1 LKYKSSKTLTCFNLT
16 WEQTRRQV
24 LLAYD
29 PRSQTFGFTYAAK
42 LGGNQNISL
51 FYGYSSIIADF
62 IDNGSLGSRPS
73 INGFDNGD
81 GILMN
86 SVGSVMG
93 FSFFYDVEINPALDI
108 DRYVFRTSFLANDG
122 YTPVKGTDYFDGVN
136 GISAYCTERRLCWY

>member
-1 LKYKSSKTLTCFNLT
+1 LKKYEFKDLDLFNLT
-16 WEQTRRQV
+16 WEQTNGRQV

-29 PRSQTFGFTYAAK
+29 PRSQTFGFTYAAGAD
-42 LGGNQNISL
+42 GGNQNISL

-81 GILMN
+81 GILTMN

-93 FSFFYDVEINPALDI
+93 FSF
-108 DRYVFRTSFLANDG
+108 TM
-122 YTPVKGTDYFDGVN
+122 
-136 GISAYCTERRLCWY
+136 

>member
-1 LKYKSSKTLTCFNLT
+1 MGDTNPNIQRVSFEEIQEFKDLDLFNLT
-16 WEQTRRQV
+16 WEQTNGRQV

-29 PRSQTFGFTYAAK
+29 PRSQTFGFTYAAPGAD
-42 LGGNQNISL
+42 GGNQNISL

-81 GILMN
+81 GILTMN

-93 FSFFYDVEINPALDI
+93 FSFLRCRD
-108 DRYVFRTSFLANDG
+108 
-122 YTPVKGTDYFDGVN
+122 
-136 GISAYCTERRLCWY
+136 

>member
-1 LKYKSSKTLTCFNLT
+1 MGDTNPNIQRVSFEEIQEFKDLDLFNLT
-16 WEQTRRQV
+16 WEQTNGRQV

-29 PRSQTFGFTYAAK
+29 PRQTLVLLIAPGAD
-42 LGGNQNISL
+42 GGNQNISL

-81 GILMN
+81 GILTMN

-93 FSFFYDVEINPALDI
+93 FSF
-108 DRYVFRTSFLANDG
+108 TM
-122 YTPVKGTDYFDGVN
+122 
-136 GISAYCTERRLCWY
+136 

>member
-1 LKYKSSKTLTCFNLT
+1 LFNLT
-16 WEQTRRQV
+16 WEQTNGRQV

-29 PRSQTFGFTYAAK
+29 PRSQTFGFTYAAGAD
-42 LGGNQNISL
+42 GGNQNISL

-81 GILMN
+81 GILTMN

-93 FSFFYDVEINPALDI
+93 FSFDVEINPALDI
-108 DRYVFRTSFLANDG
+108 DRYVFRTSF
-122 YTPVKGTDYFDGVN
+122 
-136 GISAYCTERRLCWY
+136 

>member
-1 LKYKSSKTLTCFNLT
+1 LFNLT
-16 WEQTRRQV
+16 WEQTNGRQV

-29 PRSQTFGFTYAAK
+29 PRSQTFGFTYAAPGAD
-42 LGGNQNISL
+42 GGNQNISL

-81 GILMN
+81 GILTMN

-93 FSFFYDVEINPALDI
+93 FSF
-108 DRYVFRTSFLANDG
+108 TM
-122 YTPVKGTDYFDGVN
+122 
-136 GISAYCTERRLCWY
+136 